1 MKTNRLLVV
10 SALLLLQANLFALQS
25 DTLNLDEV
33 MLKSA
38 LINQANPALTVSE
51 ISYAEYQIRPVNFQ
65 DAIDFSAGLW
75 ITNSENQAQD
85 NRMAIRGFGARS
97 AFGIRGLKIIL
108 DGIPLTT
115 PDGQSQVDNIPF
127 QLIENVEIMK
137 SLSSTRY
144 GNASGGVVSINTFS
158 NLTNK
163 YIMEAGYGSY
173 GYKNIKGTYS
183 TNSEKSS
190 TILNISQAESDGYRD
205 HSSYLNKSLFFKH
218 ALEFQNINLKFNLLY
233 FDSPYAFDPG
243 GLTIESVDENRS
255 QARDR
260 NVLYNSQESVKQLQ
274 TGLVLHWNT
283 NIGQIS
289 SNIYYSNRDFVGLL
303 PFTYGGY
310 VELNRDFSGAEFSL
324 KNRSESFEWMIG
336 TSIQNQTDDRKRFE
350 NNEGEKGVKV
360 LDQIESFKSLGAFAL
375 GSYNKSKYSIQAGLR
390 YDIHEISSD
399 DYMLDIGID
408 QQYIDYSK
416 SLSAFSPSLGFVYS
430 LSKNREL
437 YINYGYTYETPSL
450 SELSANPNGTGFNEN
465 LSPMSSSG
473 FDLGFR
479 KHSQDLSYS
488 LTVFYIDTKDEI
500 VRYELEGFE
509 GMNFYR
515 NLGTSKRLGTELE
528 ASYNLGKPGVLN
540 ASYTQAKYEFEN
552 QGVSGDLAGIPK
564 SNFSIEWLYAYKNL
578 DLKLDLKYVNSL
590 FADNYNEVKV
600 PSYLLSNIALK
611 NKVNFKGVSLDIG
624 LHIRN
629 LFDEKYYDNIRANA
643 FGNRFYEPASLRQFI
658 LSIKTSF

>member
-1 MKTNRLLVV
+1 MKTHKLLSL
-10 SALLLLQANLFALQS
+10 SALLLLQTNLFALQS

-38 LINQANPALTVSE
+38 LINHANPALTVSE
-51 ISYAEYQIRPVNFQ
+51 ISYDEYGIRPVNFQ

-108 DGIPLTT
+108 DGVPLTT

-158 NLTNK
+158 NLTDN
-163 YIMEAGYGSY
+163 YIVEAGYGSY

-218 ALEFQNINLKFNLLY
+218 ARKFQNMNLKFNLLY

-243 GLTIESVDENRS
+243 GLNIESVEENRS

-260 NVLYNSQESVKQLQ
+260 NILYNSQESIKQIQ
-274 TGLVLHWNT
+274 TGVVLDWDTKLGEVN
-283 NIGQIS
+283 

-303 PFTYGGY
+303 PFTNGGY
-310 VELNRDFSGAEFSL
+310 VELNRDFSGVEISI
-324 KNRSESFEWMIG
+324 KDKSQNFEWIVG
-336 TSIQNQTDDRKRFE
+336 TSIQDQKDDRKRFE
-350 NNEGEKGVKV
+350 NNEGEKGAIT
-360 LDQIESFKSLGAFAL
+360 LDQIESFRSYGAFAL
-375 GSYNKSKYSIQAGLR
+375 ASYNKENYSIQSGVRFDL
-390 YDIHEISSD
+390 HEISLD
-399 DYMLDIGID
+399 DNVGID
-408 QQYIDYSK
+408 QQYVEYSK
-416 SLSAFSPSLGFVYS
+416 SLKAFSPNVGFIYN
-430 LSKNREL
+430 LNKNDEV
-437 YINYGYTYETPSL
+437 YINYGKSYETPSL
-450 SELSANPNGTGFNEN
+450 SELSANPNGVGFNGDLN
-465 LSPMSSSG
+465 PMNSSG

-479 KHSQDLSYS
+479 NKSQNLSYS
-488 LTVFYIDTKDEI
+488 ITGFYIKTKDEI

-515 NLGTSKRLGTELE
+515 NLGTSKRIGTEME
-528 ASYNLGKPGVLN
+528 VSYNLGNSGVLN
-540 ASYTQAKYEFEN
+540 ASYTQAKYEFKN
-552 QGVSGDLAGIPK
+552 QEVSGDLPGIPK
-564 SNFSIEWLYAYKNL
+564 SNFALKWLYGYKDF

-590 FADNYNEVKV
+590 YADNNNEVKV

-611 NKVNFKGVSLDIG
+611 NKFNLKGFFLEVG
-624 LHIRN
+624 LHVRN
-629 LFDEKYYDNIRANA
+629 LLDEKYYDNIRTNA
-643 FGNRFYEPASLRQFI
+643 FGNRYYEPASLRSFI
-658 LSIKTSF
+658 LSVKTTF

>member
-1 MKTNRLLVV
+1 MKTNKLL
-10 SALLLLQANLFALQS
+10 SLIALLLLQTNLFAIQS

-51 ISYAEYQIRPVNFQ
+51 ISYDEYEIRPVNFQ

-108 DGIPLTT
+108 DGVPLTT

-158 NLTNK
+158 NLTDN
-163 YIMEAGYGSY
+163 YIVEAGYGSY

-218 ALEFQNINLKFNLLY
+218 ARKFQNMNLKFNLLY

-243 GLTIESVDENRS
+243 GLNIESVEENRS

-260 NVLYNSQESVKQLQ
+260 NVLYNSQESIKQIQ
-274 TGLVLHWNT
+274 TGVVLDWDTKLGEVN
-283 NIGQIS
+283 
-289 SNIYYSNRDFVGLL
+289 SNVYYSNRDFVGLL
-303 PFTYGGY
+303 PFTNGGY
-310 VELNRDFSGAEFSL
+310 VELNRDFSGAEISI
-324 KNRSESFEWMIG
+324 KDKYQNFEWMVG
-336 TSIQNQTDDRKRFE
+336 TSIQDQKDDRKRFE
-350 NNEGEKGVKV
+350 NNEGEKGAIT
-360 LDQIESFKSLGAFAL
+360 LDQIESFRSYGAFAL
-375 GSYNKSKYSIQAGLR
+375 ASYNKENYSIQSGVRFDL
-390 YDIHEISSD
+390 HEISLD
-399 DYMLDIGID
+399 DNVGID
-408 QQYIDYSK
+408 QQYVEYSK
-416 SLSAFSPSLGFVYS
+416 SLKAFSPNVGFIYNLNKNDEVY
-430 LSKNREL
+430 L
-437 YINYGYTYETPSL
+437 NYGKSYETPSL
-450 SELSANPNGTGFNEN
+450 SELSANPNGVGFNGDLN
-465 LSPMSSSG
+465 PMNSSG

-479 KHSQDLSYS
+479 NKSQNLSYS
-488 LTVFYIDTKDEI
+488 ITAFYIKTKDEI

-515 NLGTSKRLGTELE
+515 NLGTSKRIGTEME
-528 ASYNLGKPGVLN
+528 VSYNLGNSGVLN
-540 ASYTQAKYEFEN
+540 ASYTQAKYEFKN
-552 QGVSGDLAGIPK
+552 QEVSGDLPGIPK
-564 SNFSIEWLYAYKNL
+564 SNFALNWLYGYKDF

-590 FADNYNEVKV
+590 YADNNNEVKV
-600 PSYLLSNIALK
+600 PSYLLSNIA
-611 NKVNFKGVSLDIG
+611 
-624 LHIRN
+624 
-629 LFDEKYYDNIRANA
+629 
-643 FGNRFYEPASLRQFI
+643 
-658 LSIKTSF
+658 

>member
-1 MKTNRLLVV
+1 MKTHKLLSL
-10 SALLLLQANLFALQS
+10 SALLLLQTNLFALQS

-38 LINQANPALTVSE
+38 LINHANPALTVSE
-51 ISYAEYQIRPVNFQ
+51 ISYDEYGIRPVNFQ

-108 DGIPLTT
+108 DGVPLTT

-144 GNASGGVVSINTFS
+144 GNASGGVVIINTFS
-158 NLTNK
+158 NLADK
-163 YIMEAGYGSY
+163 YIVEAGYGSY

-218 ALEFQNINLKFNLLY
+218 ARKFQNMNLKFNLLY

-243 GLTIESVDENRS
+243 GLNIESVEENRL

-260 NVLYNSQESVKQLQ
+260 NVLYNSQESIKQIQ
-274 TGLVLHWNT
+274 TGVVLDWDTKLGEVN
-283 NIGQIS
+283 
-289 SNIYYSNRDFVGLL
+289 SNVYYSNRDFVGLL
-303 PFTYGGY
+303 PFTNGGY
-310 VELNRDFSGAEFSL
+310 VELNRDFAGVEISIKDKSQ
-324 KNRSESFEWMIG
+324 NFEWMVG
-336 TSIQNQTDDRKRFE
+336 TSIQDQNDDRKRFE
-350 NNEGEKGVKV
+350 NNEGEKGAIT
-360 LDQIESFKSLGAFAL
+360 LDQIESFRSYGAFAL
-375 GSYNKSKYSIQAGLR
+375 ASYNKENYSIQSGVRFDL
-390 YDIHEISSD
+390 HEISLD
-399 DYMLDIGID
+399 DNVGID
-408 QQYIDYSK
+408 QQYVEYSK
-416 SLSAFSPSLGFVYS
+416 SLKAFSPNVGFIYNLNKKDEV
-430 LSKNREL
+430 
-437 YINYGYTYETPSL
+437 YINYGKSYETPSL
-450 SELSANPNGTGFNEN
+450 SELSANPNGVGFNGDLN
-465 LSPMSSSG
+465 PMNSSG

-479 KHSQDLSYS
+479 NKSQNISYS
-488 LTVFYIDTKDEI
+488 ITAFYINTKDEI

-515 NLGTSKRLGTELE
+515 NLGTSKRIGTEME
-528 ASYNLGKPGVLN
+528 VSYNLGNSGVLN
-540 ASYTQAKYEFEN
+540 ASYTQAKYEFKN
-552 QGVSGDLAGIPK
+552 QEVSGDLPGIPK
-564 SNFSIEWLYAYKNL
+564 SNFALKWLYGYKDF

-590 FADNYNEVKV
+590 YADNNNEVKV

-611 NKVNFKGVSLDIG
+611 NKFNLKGFFLEVG
-624 LHIRN
+624 LHVRN
-629 LFDEKYYDNIRANA
+629 LLDEKYYDNIRTNA
-643 FGNRFYEPASLRQFI
+643 FGNRFYEPASIRSFI
-658 LSIKTSF
+658 LSIKTTF